1 MIQTHCN
8 HCDVVMDAMP
18 TKDQLRVVKGA
29 YRTQG
34 DFCSYRCL
42 YEWAEIQHS
51 LDDIDS
57 SRTDPEQLQEAADVE
72 REASR

>member
-1 MIQTHCN
+1 MIQTLCD
-8 HCDVVMDAMP
+8 HCDVVMDGIP
-18 TKDQLRVVKGA
+18 VEDRRRVDNGKYMKLGE
-29 YRTQG
+29 
-34 DFCSYRCL
+34 FCSYGCL
-42 YEWAEIQHS
+42 FEWAEIQRS